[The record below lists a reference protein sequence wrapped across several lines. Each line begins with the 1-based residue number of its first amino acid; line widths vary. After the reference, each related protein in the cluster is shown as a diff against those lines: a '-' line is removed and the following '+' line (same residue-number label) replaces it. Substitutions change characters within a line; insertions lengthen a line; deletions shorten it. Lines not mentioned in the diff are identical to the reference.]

1 MYEKLEMNMI
11 TKLCCQAGFGFV
23 AGGATGYW
31 FGREF
36 PAETPSEMI
45 QTIASISAISG
56 SLVGWS
62 SNWIAQSRSII
73 RDIDHNIADDLFHQL
88 GDFQKELIW
97 RWAILFFSSIFS
109 IAFAGLAEASEWKKT
124 IFSIIFPVLA
134 ETPKWN
140 KTIFSIAFARLA
152 ETPNG
157 NKIWPLTFSFGFLG
171 ITVIFV
177 FFLFRGMTA
186 VVGLKN
192 KLDDYERNELRKE
205 RLLRKTKKEET
216 MD

>member
-1 MYEKLEMNMI
+1 MI

-23 AGGATGYW
+23 AGGAIGYW
-31 FGREF
+31 FGTRF
-36 PAETPSEMI
+36 PEETPSEMI

-97 RWAILFFSSIFS
+97 RWGILFFSSILS
-109 IAFAGLAEASEWKKT
+109 IAFAG
-124 IFSIIFPVLA
+124 
-134 ETPKWN
+134 
-140 KTIFSIAFARLA
+140 LA

>member
-11 TKLCCQAGFGFV
+11 TKLCYQAGFGFV
-23 AGGATGYW
+23 AGSAIGFLFEKA
-31 FGREF
+31 FS
-36 PAETPSEMI
+36 AETPSEMIQTIAAISGSLVPSEMI

-109 IAFAGLAEASEWKKT
+109 IAYAGYAEVVLAEALECNEES
-124 IFSIIFPVLA
+124 
-134 ETPKWN
+134 N
-140 KTIFSIAFARLA
+140 KMWL
-152 ETPNG
+152 
-157 NKIWPLTFSFGFLG
+157 WPLTFSFGFLG

-192 KLDDYERNELRKE
+192 KLDDYERNEVRKK
-205 RLLRKTKKEET
+205 RLLGKNEKEET

>member
-1 MYEKLEMNMI
+1 MI

-23 AGGATGYW
+23 AGGTIGCF
-31 FGREF
+31 FGGLEK
-36 PAETPSEMI
+36 TPSEMI

-97 RWAILFFSSIFS
+97 RWAILFFSSILA
-109 IAFAGLAEASEWKKT
+109 IAFAGLAKAVTDKAANVGTVTNEAGSDKTSKWKK
-124 IFSIIFPVLA
+124 IL
-134 ETPKWN
+134 
-140 KTIFSIAFARLA
+140 
-152 ETPNG
+152 
-157 NKIWPLTFSFGFLG
+157 PLTVSFGFLG

-192 KLDDYERNELRKE
+192 KLDDYERNEVRKK
-205 RLLRKTKKEET
+205 RLLGKNEKEET

>member
-1 MYEKLEMNMI
+1 MI
-11 TKLCCQAGFGFV
+11 TKLRYQAGFGFV
-23 AGGATGYW
+23 AGGAIGCL
-31 FGREF
+31 FGTSF
-36 PAETPSEMI
+36 PEETPSEMI

-97 RWAILFFSSIFS
+97 RWSILFFSSILA
-109 IAFAGLAEASEWKKT
+109 IAFAGLAETVKC
-124 IFSIIFPVLA
+124 
-134 ETPKWN
+134 
-140 KTIFSIAFARLA
+140 
-152 ETPNG
+152 
-157 NKIWPLTFSFGFLG
+157 NKIWPLAFSFGFLG

-192 KLDDYERNELRKE
+192 KLDDYERNEVRKK
-205 RLLRKTKKEET
+205 RLLGKNEKEET

>member
-11 TKLCCQAGFGFV
+11 SKLCYQAGIGFV
-23 AGGATGYW
+23 AGSIAGSATGCL
-31 FGREF
+31 FEIKLF
-36 PAETPSEMI
+36 EETPSEMI

-97 RWAILFFSSIFS
+97 RWAILFFSSILA
-109 IAFAGLAEASEWKKT
+109 IAFAGLAEALECNKECNVEFTEAAKCKK
-124 IFSIIFPVLA
+124 IL
-134 ETPKWN
+134 
-140 KTIFSIAFARLA
+140 
-152 ETPNG
+152 
-157 NKIWPLTFSFGFLG
+157 PLTVSFGFLG

-186 VVGLKN
+186 IVGLKN
-192 KLDDYERNELRKE
+192 KLDDYERNEVRKK
-205 RLLRKTKKEET
+205 RLLGKNEKEET

>member
-11 TKLCCQAGFGFV
+11 PKLCYQAGFGFV
-23 AGGATGYW
+23 AGSATGCL
-31 FGREF
+31 FGKEF

-73 RDIDHNIADDLFHQL
+73 RDIDHNVADDLFHQL

-97 RWAILFFSSIFS
+97 RWAILFFSSILA
-109 IAFAGLAEASEWKKT
+109 IAFAGHAETLTRNEIWLF
-124 IFSIIFPVLA
+124 FSPIFP
-134 ETPKWN
+134 
-140 KTIFSIAFARLA
+140 IAFTVPA
-152 ETPNG
+152 ETPNR
-157 NKIWPLTFSFGFLG
+157 NKIWLLTFSFGFLG

-192 KLDDYERNELRKE
+192 KLDDYERNEVRKK
-205 RLLRKTKKEET
+205 RLLGKNEKEET

>member
-1 MYEKLEMNMI
+1 MI
-11 TKLCCQAGFGFV
+11 TKLRYQAGFGFV
-23 AGGATGYW
+23 AGSATGYF
-31 FGREF
+31 FGCLE
-36 PAETPSEMI
+36 ETPSEMI

-62 SNWIAQSRSII
+62 SNWIAQSRTII

-97 RWAILFFSSIFS
+97 RWGILFFSSILA
-109 IAFAGLAEASEWKKT
+109 IAFAGLAEALECNKECNAEITKAVT
-124 IFSIIFPVLA
+124 A
-134 ETPKWN
+134 ETPECN
-140 KTIFSIAFARLA
+140 
-152 ETPNG
+152 E
-157 NKIWPLTFSFGFLG
+157 IWFWLLTVSFGFLG
-171 ITVIFV
+171 TTVIFV

-192 KLDDYERNELRKE
+192 KLDDYERNEVRKK
-205 RLLRKTKKEET
+205 RLLGKNEKEET

>member
-1 MYEKLEMNMI
+1 MNMI
-11 TKLCCQAGFGFV
+11 TKLRYQAGFGFV
-23 AGGATGYW
+23 AGGAIGCF
-31 FGREF
+31 FGTKLFE
-36 PAETPSEMI
+36 ETPSEMI

-97 RWAILFFSSIFS
+97 RWAILFFSSILA
-109 IAFAGLAEASEWKKT
+109 IAFAGLAEALECNKECNAEITKAAT
-124 IFSIIFPVLA
+124 A
-134 ETPKWN
+134 ETLECN
-140 KTIFSIAFARLA
+140 
-152 ETPNG
+152 E
-157 NKIWPLTFSFGFLG
+157 IWFWLLTVSFGFLG

-192 KLDDYERNELRKE
+192 KLDDYERNEVRKR
-205 RLLRKTKKEET
+205 RLLGKNEKEET

>member
-1 MYEKLEMNMI
+1 MI
-11 TKLCCQAGFGFV
+11 TKLCYQAGFGFV
-23 AGGATGYW
+23 AGSATGC
-31 FGREF
+31 FFENLTK
-36 PAETPSEMI
+36 PPSEMI

-62 SNWIAQSRSII
+62 SNWIAQSRTII

-97 RWAILFFSSIFS
+97 RWGILFFSSILA
-109 IAFAGLAEASEWKKT
+109 IAFAGLVETVPAEAAKWKK
-124 IFSIIFPVLA
+124 
-134 ETPKWN
+134 
-140 KTIFSIAFARLA
+140 
-152 ETPNG
+152 
-157 NKIWPLTFSFGFLG
+157 IWLLTVSFGFLG

-192 KLDDYERNELRKE
+192 KLDDYERNEVRKR
-205 RLLRKTKKEET
+205 RLLGKNEKEET

>member
-1 MYEKLEMNMI
+1 MI

-31 FGREF
+31 FGTKLFE
-36 PAETPSEMI
+36 ETPSEMI

-73 RDIDHNIADDLFHQL
+73 RDIDHNIAEDLFHQL

-97 RWAILFFSSIFS
+97 RWAILFFSSILA
-109 IAFAGLAEASEWKKT
+109 IAFAGLADALEWKKT
-124 IFSIIFPVLA
+124 IFSTIFPVPA
-134 ETPKWN
+134 ETQN
-140 KTIFSIAFARLA
+140 GNETILAIIFARLA
-152 ETPNG
+152 ETPKWK
-157 NKIWPLTFSFGFLG
+157 KILPLTVSFGFLG

-192 KLDDYERNELRKE
+192 KLDDYQRNEVRKK
-205 RLLRKTKKEET
+205 RLLGKNEKEET

>member
-1 MYEKLEMNMI
+1 MI
-11 TKLCCQAGFGFV
+11 TKLGYQAGFGFV
-23 AGGATGYW
+23 AGGAIGCL
-31 FGREF
+31 FGTSF
-36 PAETPSEMI
+36 PEETPSEMI

-97 RWAILFFSSIFS
+97 RWAILFFSSILA
-109 IAFAGLAEASEWKKT
+109 IAFAGLAKT
-124 IFSIIFPVLA
+124 L
-134 ETPKWN
+134 ECN
-140 KTIFSIAFARLA
+140 
-152 ETPNG
+152 E
-157 NKIWPLTFSFGFLG
+157 IWFWLLTVSFGFLG

-192 KLDDYERNELRKE
+192 KLDDYERNEVRKK
-205 RLLRKTKKEET
+205 RLLRKNEKEET